1 MSALDDLAEERCG
14 GRVVRGMGGNLLIF
28 RVIWWR
34 IEESMSEVNRED
46 LRMGVLLGQMAR
58 VQ

>member
-1 MSALDDLAEERCG
+1 MSALDDLAEERSG
-14 GRVVRGMGGNLLIF
+14 GRVVRGMCGSLLIF

-34 IEESMSEVNRED
+34 VEESKSEVNRED